1 MPAPADTDAY
11 LATVPEPQREA
22 LQVLR
27 RQLLAAAPGATECV
41 SYGMPAIRRT
51 GVLVWFAAGKAHCAL
66 YPSGLVAEFADRL
79 TGYQTSKGA
88 IRFQPEKPL
97 PPLPFS
103 SPVSGCLGWRHSRRS
118 SARRKS
124 ASEKCWVRRSARW
137 WGCYPRIF

>member
-27 RQLLAAAPGATECV
+27 RQLLAAAPGATECA

-97 PPLPFS
+97 PPQLIADI
-103 SPVSGCLGWRHSRRS
+103 V
-118 SARRKS
+118 ARRIEQDE
-124 ASEKCWVRRSARW
+124 AAAAARAAK
-137 WGCYPRIF
+137 RKR

>member
-97 PPLPFS
+97 PPQLIADI
-103 SPVSGCLGWRHSRRS
+103 V
-118 SARRKS
+118 ARRIEQDE
-124 ASEKCWVRRSARW
+124 AAAAARAAK
-137 WGCYPRIF
+137 RKR

>member
-66 YPSGLVAEFADRL
+66 YPSGLVAELADRL

-97 PPLPFS
+97 PPQLIADI
-103 SPVSGCLGWRHSRRS
+103 V
-118 SARRKS
+118 ARRIEQDDEM
-124 ASEKCWVRRSARW
+124 AARRAAKTR
-137 WGCYPRIF
+137 R

>member
-11 LATVPEPQREA
+11 LATVPEPQRGA

-41 SYGMPAIRRT
+41 SYGMPAIRKT
-51 GVLVWFAAGKAHCAL
+51 GVLVWFAAAKAHCAL

-97 PPLPFS
+97 PPQLIADI
-103 SPVSGCLGWRHSRRS
+103 V
-118 SARRKS
+118 ARRIEQDE
-124 ASEKCWVRRSARW
+124 AAAAARAAK
-137 WGCYPRIF
+137 RKR

>member
-1 MPAPADTDAY
+1 MTAPADTDAY

-97 PPLPFS
+97 PPQLIADI
-103 SPVSGCLGWRHSRRS
+103 V
-118 SARRKS
+118 ARRIEQDE
-124 ASEKCWVRRSARW
+124 AAAAARAAK
-137 WGCYPRIF
+137 RKR